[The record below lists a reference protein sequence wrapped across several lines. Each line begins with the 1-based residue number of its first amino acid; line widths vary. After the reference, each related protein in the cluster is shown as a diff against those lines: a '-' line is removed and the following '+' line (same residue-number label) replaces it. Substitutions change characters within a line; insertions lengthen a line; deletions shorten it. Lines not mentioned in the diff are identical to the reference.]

1 MSEPVPHP
9 NRRSALALLQ
19 AALVAG
25 AVAWLLGAV
34 VLAWM
39 GHGRWALAVLLLVLG
54 GHAVALALEFA
65 LAAWVQRRGPEPPI
79 ASRTWCR
86 AWWREIGL
94 APRVFAWRQPFRWRN
109 WPDDVRPVGGDAP
122 VSVFVHGFVCNRGFW
137 LPWLQVLRARGL
149 AYTTVNL
156 EPVFGGIEAYV
167 PLLEEAVARAERLG
181 GGKPT
186 LVCHSM
192 GGLAA
197 RAWLVSGGGQWGR
210 IRRVITIGSPHQG
223 AWIGRFSRVPNG
235 RQMRQDC
242 DWLCELAA
250 QEAAQRGEAAY
261 TDFVCWYTDT
271 DNIVF
276 PSSTARLPGADN
288 RLVTGAAHVELG
300 FHPRVMG
307 ESLAML
313 ASAAR
318 SPSARTDS

>member
-9 NRRSALALLQ
+9 HRQSALAVLQ

-25 AVAWLLGAV
+25 AVICLLCAA

-39 GHGRWALAVLLLVLG
+39 GHGPWALAVLLLVLG
-54 GHAVALALEFA
+54 GHAVVLALEFA
-65 LAAWVQRRGPEPPI
+65 LAAWVQRQGPEPAI
-79 ASRTWCR
+79 AWWIWCR

-94 APRVFAWRQPFRWRN
+94 APRVFAWRQPFRWRSC
-109 WPDDVRPVGGDAP
+109 PDDVRPVGGDA
-122 VSVFVHGFVCNRGFW
+122 SATVFVHGLVCNRGFW
-137 LPWLQVLRARGL
+137 LPWLQALRARGL

-156 EPVFGGIEAYV
+156 EPVFSGIEAYV

-181 GGKPT
+181 RGKPT

-197 RAWLVSGGGQWGR
+197 RAWLVSGGGQWAR
-210 IRRVITIGSPHQG
+210 IGRVITIGSPHHG
-223 AWIGRFSRVPNG
+223 AWIGRFSRAANG
-235 RQMRQDC
+235 RQMREGC

-250 QEAAQRGEAAY
+250 QEVAQRGEAAY
-261 TDFVCWYTDT
+261 ADFVCWYTDT

-276 PSSTARLPGADN
+276 PSSTCRLPGADN
-288 RLVTGAAHVELG
+288 RLVSGAAHVELG

-313 ASAAR
+313 ASAAK
-318 SPSARTDS
+318 SPRARTDS